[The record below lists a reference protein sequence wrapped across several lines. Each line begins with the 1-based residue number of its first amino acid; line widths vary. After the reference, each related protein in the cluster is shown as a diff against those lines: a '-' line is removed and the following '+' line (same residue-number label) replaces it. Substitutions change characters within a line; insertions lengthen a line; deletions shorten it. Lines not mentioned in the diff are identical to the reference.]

1 MPRLLIQE
9 IKERMKQQ
17 DEAKTDDDMRE
28 IVEAM
33 IPQEAEAAAGDDV
46 GSGAEDAGNDE
57 SDAGKA
63 EDARTNGTAD
73 GDWVTEEEIE
83 GVKYRRLGRK
93 ANRAMIVVLPAPT
106 AENIRISEMT
116 ALAAIPSG
124 YQIVEAV
131 IPEET
136 EPGVAFLR
144 ALYDRLEAEG
154 IANIYFLG
162 YDTAVPVGMQ
172 AFKDKPIRR
181 AYFVSP
187 VFYAKR
193 DASFWHND
201 DVRWRIETEILRGSR
216 DEVVPEKEIR
226 HFMKNAPSHLSKI
239 DMGHYLTTDDQ
250 LNAFGRWLTGARSG
264 RYNDNGFIILMA
276 AGLLIGYLAGWFLF
290 KNSAAGL
297 IAGFAC
303 GIALYFIYRKI

>member
-216 DEVVPEKEIR
+216 DADVPEKEVR
-226 HFMKNAPSHLSKI
+226 HFMKNSRSHMSRI
-239 DMGHYLTTDDQ
+239 DMGHRMVEDDQ
-250 LNAFGRWLTGARSG
+250 FAAFGRWLTGARSN
-264 RYNDNGFIILMA
+264 RYNDNGFIMMMA
-276 AGLLIGYLAGWFLF
+276 VGLFVGFLAGWLIFR
-290 KNSAAGL
+290 NSTIGL
-297 IAGFAC
+297 IMGAAC
-303 GIALYFIYRKI
+303 GLIFYQIYKKI